1 MRAAVV
7 ANPARP
13 GVEDALR
20 TVVDGLAE
28 RGWRS
33 AVDPAWLARTTIDAD
48 PIDWNDLTAELVVT
62 LGGDGTLL
70 HAVRELADRP
80 IPVFGVNLGGLGFLT
95 ASRVD
100 TLWERLDSALRGAGP
115 VARRMTLAAEVV
127 RDGAKPGRH
136 HGAEPVRHHALNDAV
151 VHKGGSGSRVLRL
164 ALVVDGDA
172 VGSYPSDGLILSTPT
187 GATGYSLSAGGP
199 LLAPDLDAM
208 IVTPIC
214 AHTLAIRPIVIG
226 ADQTIEVTVEQS
238 TDHAFL
244 VVDGQVE
251 EPLVTGD
258 TVRVRK
264 GDYRVALAGIDAGTY
279 FAALREKLM
288 WGGRAD

>member
-1 MRAAVV
+1 MRAVVV

-13 GVEDALR
+13 GVVDALR
-20 TVVDGLAE
+20 AVVDGLAE

-33 AVDPAWLARTTIDAD
+33 AVDSAWLARTTIDAD
-48 PIDWNDLTAELVVT
+48 PIDWNDLGAELVVT

-95 ASRVD
+95 ATRVD
-100 TLWERLDSALRGAGP
+100 TLWKRLEPALRGEGP
-115 VARRMTLAAEVV
+115 VAQRMTLVAEVV
-127 RDGAKPGRH
+127 RDGA
-136 HGAEPVRHHALNDAV
+136 APVRHHALNDAV

-226 ADQTIEVTVEQS
+226 ADQTIEVRVEQS

-279 FAALREKLM
+279 FEALREKLM